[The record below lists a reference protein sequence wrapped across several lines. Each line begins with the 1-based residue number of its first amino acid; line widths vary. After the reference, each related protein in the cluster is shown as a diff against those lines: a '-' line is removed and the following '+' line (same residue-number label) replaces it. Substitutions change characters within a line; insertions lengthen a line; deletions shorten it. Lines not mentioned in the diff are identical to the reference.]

1 MERPIAYHLLRKEEL
16 IYEVEIR
23 DAKPSSTCDALRAQ
37 IRELAKAVPADEI
50 LETSR
55 SEDAELSVVTDRL
68 DEISVTLNEPSLT
81 FKNFNKLRAVGHH
94 VFHRLSRVSDTEAI
108 KIRKAAL
115 DIKLKQVLSSIDA
128 RYKTFKTSFQ
138 EETPSGQPTLVQCSC
153 SSEKAIERLKLKYDG
168 RSCVRSFLLRL
179 EELCETR
186 NISESRLF
194 QGAAELFTDDALTWY
209 RSVKSSLSDWPTL
222 KSLLTK
228 EYSQI
233 DFDDR
238 LLREI
243 RERTQGA
250 DESVSLYIAVM
261 QNYFNLLTKP
271 VPEEEKI
278 KIIRFNLKPQI
289 SSALA
294 LEAFSTIT
302 DLKEKCKLVEYSFS
316 RAADYKE
323 PSKVSKSSLA
333 PDLTYRPYKT
343 SGALPRVEATETSTN
358 FCVRCRVSGHTLNQC
373 QSRELV
379 CFSCGNKGF
388 ARSNCPNCKRVY
400 SSSSGKPKN

>member
-23 DAKPSSTCDALRAQ
+23 DATPGSTNDELRVQ
-37 IRELAKAVPADEI
+37 IRDLARDIPADEI
-50 LETSR
+50 AETTR
-55 SEDAELSVVTDRL
+55 DANAELDVIANKLSELST
-68 DEISVTLNEPSLT
+68 SLNEKTLS
-81 FKNFNKLRAVGHH
+81 FKTLNKLRAIAHH
-94 VFHRLSRVSDTEAI
+94 VFHRFSRV
-108 KIRKAAL
+108 L
-115 DIKLKQVLSSIDA
+115 DSEPTKNKKSEINLKLNQILTILDA
-128 RYKTFKTSFQ
+128 RYKTFKTSAQ
-138 EETPSGQPTLVQCSC
+138 KAQVRLQCGC

-168 RSCVRSFLLRL
+168 RSCIRTFLLRL

-186 NISESRLF
+186 NISEQRLF
-194 QGAAELFTDDALTWY
+194 QGAAELFVDDALTWY
-209 RSVKSSLSDWPTL
+209 RSVKPSLMDWSSL
-222 KSLLTK
+222 KSLLLK

-243 RERTQGA
+243 RERTQGT

-261 QNYFNLLTKP
+261 HNYFNLLTNQI
-271 VPEEEKI
+271 PEEEKV

-294 LEAFSTIT
+294 LEEFSSTS
-302 DLKEKCKLVEYSFS
+302 DLKEKCKLVEYNLS

-323 PSKVSKSSLA
+323 PSKANKSTLA
-333 PDLTYRPYKT
+333 PDLAYRPFKSNT
-343 SGALPRVEATETSTN
+343 LPRVEAIDSRTV
-358 FCVRCRVSGHTLNQC
+358 FCVRCRISGHTLTQC
-373 QSRELV
+373 PSKELV

-388 ARSNCPNCKRVY
+388 TRTNCPICIKEASSRVAN
-400 SSSSGKPKN
+400 PKN